1 MWAAAPPRTSTSKPV
16 LAREKQLKLHTG
28 SLANKPP
35 SRQRSQRRASA
46 SRRLLTDLAAVFP
59 KPESTLTRKKE
70 STTHVRIKTP
80 YDACAAARR
89 HHHGTQQFPQ
99 EELVSF
105 ASFSTISGTFNSL
118 FKVLFTFPSR
128 YLFAIGLEPIF
139 SFR

>member
-1 MWAAAPPRTSTSKPV
+1 MWAAAPPRTSTGKPV
-16 LAREKQLKLHTG
+16 VAREKQLKLHTG
-28 SLANKPP
+28 SQTIKPQ
-35 SRQRSQRRASA
+35 SGHG
-46 SRRLLTDLAAVFP
+46 SRRRVSTSRRWHTNPAAVFP
-59 KPESTLTRKKE
+59 ESEPTLTRKTE
-70 STTHVRIKTP
+70 STPHVRIKTP
-80 YDACAAARR
+80 NDACAAARR
-89 HHHGTQQFPQ
+89 HHHGTGQFRQ